1 MMFGTTTACPTR
13 MRPSAV
19 SSAGNGT
26 VARSRC
32 SLSNGQNAGLAVSSD
47 RSGRVDGWSFTPVR
61 IRALAPVSGSR
72 RQRSRTRV
80 QAPPAARSGTLA
92 SRSRS
97 SKSIAVTLMTVA
109 GWAHAGRSCSCSDP
123 SGTDR
128 GFPGRN
134 GDQCPGVTGRARRA
148 AVRHHPG
155 SGRPGARGAC
165 RGLPG
170 RRRLGGAQGD
180 AALCGV
186 AGHGGRHDG
195 RPPAVGPLLGRVPG
209 EQSGLGERL
218 AVAVSFEFA
227 TAGRIMVGP
236 GRAQE
241 LPGVLAGLGSRVLV
255 VTGADPARH
264 NTLLASL
271 DRAAAMFPVAAE
283 PTVDLV
289 RAAVAVA
296 RAQGADVIAA
306 IGGGSVIDTGKA
318 VAMLLGNGG
327 DPLDYL
333 EVVGSG
339 QAITRPSVPC
349 VAVPTT
355 AGTGAEVTANAVLAV
370 PSHRVKA
377 SLRSPLMIPRVALVD
392 PLLTVSCPP
401 TVTAASGLDALT
413 QCLEPFVSVQ
423 ATPLTDGLAREG
435 LRRAGTG
442 LRAAYANGED
452 LAARADMAM
461 CSLLG
466 GISLANAKLGAVH
479 GLAGVIGGTADVPH
493 GLACAALL
501 APVIEANVRTLR
513 SAGAGPSAD
522 GVLDRYA
529 EAARLLTGHPAA
541 SLEDGLA
548 WIRETL
554 TLLHV
559 PGLASFGLRPA
570 QFDDIATQAM
580 ASSSMKGNPVTLSHA
595 DLTAILSQAGGG

>member
-1 MMFGTTTACPTR
+1 
-13 MRPSAV
+13 
-19 SSAGNGT
+19 
-26 VARSRC
+26 
-32 SLSNGQNAGLAVSSD
+32 
-47 RSGRVDGWSFTPVR
+47 
-61 IRALAPVSGSR
+61 
-72 RQRSRTRV
+72 
-80 QAPPAARSGTLA
+80 
-92 SRSRS
+92 
-97 SKSIAVTLMTVA
+97 
-109 GWAHAGRSCSCSDP
+109 
-123 SGTDR
+123 
-128 GFPGRN
+128 
-134 GDQCPGVTGRARRA
+134 
-148 AVRHHPG
+148 
-155 SGRPGARGAC
+155 
-165 RGLPG
+165 
-170 RRRLGGAQGD
+170 
-180 AALCGV
+180 
-186 AGHGGRHDG
+186 
-195 RPPAVGPLLGRVPG
+195 
-209 EQSGLGERL
+209 
-218 AVAVSFEFA
+218 VAVSFEFA

-241 LPGVLAGLGSRVLV
+241 LPGLLAGLGSRFLV

-264 NTLLASL
+264 NALLASL
-271 DRAAAMFPVAAE
+271 DRAAAVFPVAAE
-283 PTVDLV
+283 PTVELV

-318 VAMLLGNGG
+318 VAMLLANGG

-333 EVVGSG
+333 EVAGSG
-339 QAITRPSVPC
+339 QAITRPAVPC

-392 PLLTVSCPP
+392 PLLTVSCPAR
-401 TVTAASGLDALT
+401 VTAASGLDALT

-442 LRAAYANGED
+442 LRAAYAHGED

-466 GISLANAKLGAVH
+466 GMALANAKLGAVH

-501 APVIEANVRTLR
+501 VPVIEANVRAGR
-513 SAGAGPSAD
+513 SSPSGAG
-522 GVLDRYA
+522 VLERYT
-529 EAARLLTGHPAA
+529 EAARLLTGRPDA
-541 SLEDGLA
+541 SVEDGLS

-559 PGLASFGLRPA
+559 PGLAAAGLGPQDA
-570 QFDDIATQAM
+570 DDIAAK
-580 ASSSMKGNPVTLSHA
+580 ALVSSSMKGNPVPLSHA
-595 DLTAILSQAGGG
+595 DLKAILRQAW